1 MSSAIAYDPRIKAVN
16 PSAMSLKVDLMDG
29 RSIEVPLAW
38 FPALTSATSEGLAK
52 ALIVRGGTRIE
63 WPELGATVTLRQL
76 LAGERDCFFTLE
88 DLRQHRDAILERA
101 SARGATNVRVFGSVA
116 RGDARPDSDV
126 DFLVDMDP
134 SRGLLDLGALTEE
147 LRELLGRPVDVIPA
161 DKVHGSVRDRMLQ
174 EAVTL

>member
-1 MSSAIAYDPRIKAVN
+1 MSSVIAYDPRIKALH
-16 PSAMSLKVDLMDG
+16 AAATSLRVDLMDG
-29 RSIEVPLAW
+29 RSIDVPLAW
-38 FPALTSATSEGLAK
+38 FPPLAAAAPEDLAK
-52 ALIVRGGTRIE
+52 GLIVRSGTRIE

-88 DLRQHRDAILERA
+88 DLRQHRDAILDRA

-126 DFLVDMDP
+126 DLLVDMDP

-161 DKVHGSVRDRMLQ
+161 NKVHGSVRDRMLQ
-174 EAVTL
+174 EAVAL